1 MKKLREL
8 LTRVLQWLTSIETDK
23 YQHYAVGAA
32 LGAVALVA
40 MKLLWLLV
48 RQIET
53 LSQVSPAVER
63 WTTVRQ
69 IETLSQVSP
78 AVERWTPL
86 AASVI
91 VVFAAAII
99 KERKVDAQADV
110 TDIAATVLGGATV
123 WVVFLIG

>member
-1 MKKLREL
+1 MWALGNVVKHAIKA
-8 LTRVLQWLTSIETDK
+8 LTAIATDK
-23 YQHYAVGAA
+23 YQHFAVGAA

-48 RQIET
+48 RHIEA

-63 WTTVRQ
+63 WTT
-69 IETLSQVSP
+69 
-78 AVERWTPL
+78 L
-86 AASVI
+86 AASMV

-110 TDIAATVLGGATV
+110 ADIGATVLGSAAV
-123 WVVFLIG
+123 WVAFII

>member
-1 MKKLREL
+1 MKRLKEL
-8 LTRVLQWLTSIETDK
+8 LTRVLQWLNAIPKDK

-40 MKLLWLLV
+40 MKLLWLLM
-48 RQIET
+48 RQIEV

-63 WTTVRQ
+63 WTT
-69 IETLSQVSP
+69 
-78 AVERWTPL
+78 L

-99 KERKVDAQADV
+99 KERKVDAQSDV
-110 TDIAATVLGGATV
+110 TDIVATVLGGSTV

>member
-1 MKKLREL
+1 MESIFKKIVE
-8 LTRVLQWLTSIETDK
+8 WLTTIATDK
-23 YQHYAVGAA
+23 YQHSAVGVA

-48 RQIET
+48 RQIEV

-63 WTTVRQ
+63 WTT
-69 IETLSQVSP
+69 
-78 AVERWTPL
+78 L

-91 VVFAAAII
+91 VVYAAAII
-99 KERKVDAQADV
+99 KERKVDAQSDV
-110 TDIAATVLGGATV
+110 TDIVATVLGGSTV

>member
-1 MKKLREL
+1 MKNLFSKFVQR
-8 LTRVLQWLTSIETDK
+8 LTTIATDK
-23 YQHYAVGAA
+23 YQHSAVGAA

-40 MKLLWLLV
+40 IKLLWLLM
-48 RQIET
+48 RQIEA

-63 WTTVRQ
+63 WTT
-69 IETLSQVSP
+69 
-78 AVERWTPL
+78 L

-91 VVFAAAII
+91 VVYAAAII

-110 TDIAATVLGGATV
+110 TDIAATVLGGSTV

>member
-1 MKKLREL
+1 MMKRLKEL
-8 LTRVLQWLTSIETDK
+8 LTRVLQWLNAIPKDK

-40 MKLLWLLV
+40 MILLWLLM
-48 RQIET
+48 RQIEV

-63 WTTVRQ
+63 WTT
-69 IETLSQVSP
+69 
-78 AVERWTPL
+78 L

-91 VVFAAAII
+91 VVYAAAII
-99 KERKVDAQADV
+99 KERKVDAQSDV
-110 TDIAATVLGGATV
+110 TDIVATVLGGSTV

>member
-1 MKKLREL
+1 MMKRLNEL
-8 LTRVLQWLTSIETDK
+8 LTQVLQWLTTIATDK

-40 MKLLWLLV
+40 MKLLWLLM
-48 RQIET
+48 RQIEV

-63 WTTVRQ
+63 WTT
-69 IETLSQVSP
+69 L
-78 AVERWTPL
+78 AV
-86 AASVI
+86 SVI

-99 KERKVDAQADV
+99 KERKVDTQADV
-110 TDIAATVLGGATV
+110 TDIVATVLGGSTV

>member
-1 MKKLREL
+1 M
-8 LTRVLQWLTSIETDK
+8 RVLGNVVKHAIKALTAIATDK

-40 MKLLWLLV
+40 MKLLWLLM
-48 RQIET
+48 RQIEV

-63 WTTVRQ
+63 WTT
-69 IETLSQVSP
+69 
-78 AVERWTPL
+78 L

-91 VVFAAAII
+91 VVYAAVII
-99 KERKVDAQADV
+99 KERKVDAQSDV
-110 TDIAATVLGGATV
+110 TDIVATVLGGSTV

>member
-1 MKKLREL
+1 MKRLNEL
-8 LTRVLQWLTSIETDK
+8 LTRVLQWLNSIPKDK

-40 MKLLWLLV
+40 MKLLWLLM
-48 RQIET
+48 RQIEV

-63 WTTVRQ
+63 WTT
-69 IETLSQVSP
+69 
-78 AVERWTPL
+78 L
-86 AASVI
+86 AASMV

-99 KERKVDAQADV
+99 KERKVDAQSDV
-110 TDIAATVLGGATV
+110 TDIVATVLGGSTV